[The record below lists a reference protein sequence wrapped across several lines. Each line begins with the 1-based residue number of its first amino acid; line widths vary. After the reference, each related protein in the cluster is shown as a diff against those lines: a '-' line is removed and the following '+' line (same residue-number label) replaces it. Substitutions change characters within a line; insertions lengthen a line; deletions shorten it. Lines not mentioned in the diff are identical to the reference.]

1 MRLKKC
7 IGRQHETAWKKHKI
21 TGEGPRVFA
30 RIEETA
36 QHIVGSNKCKSNTNA
51 RRLFFFFVRL
61 GRGGVSRSRPSFAF
75 PAQSASGLVPSPM
88 EMLMEMAK

>member
-1 MRLKKC
+1 M
-7 IGRQHETAWKKHKI
+7 
-21 TGEGPRVFA
+21 FA

-51 RRLFFFFVRL
+51 RRLFFFVRL
-61 GRGGVSRSRPSFAF
+61 GRGGVSGSRPSFAF